1 MEILLILAALA
12 VGIWFI
18 LSRKQDNHSTT
29 APYKLE
35 TPVVNTTSEPAVA
48 SVPDAVNPQITDAV
62 TQVTPEPVVET
73 APVVEAVPVK
83 KPRKPRTP
91 KVKVEEAP
99 KKVAVKKAA
108 PPKKTA
114 AMKAPTKVTKSKKS

>member
-12 VGIWFI
+12 VGICIWFI
-18 LSRKQDNHSTT
+18 LSRKQDNHSTD

-35 TPVVNTTSEPAVA
+35 TPVVNTTSEPAA
-48 SVPDAVNPQITDAV
+48 SVPEVVNPQITDAV
-62 TQVTPEPVVET
+62 TQVTP
-73 APVVEAVPVK
+73 APVVESAPVK

-91 KVKVEEAP
+91 KVKVEEEP

-108 PPKKTA
+108 PPTKAA
-114 AMKAPTKVTKSKKS
+114 AMKAPRSKKS